1 MMNHPIK
8 LAEQSSQLLLAPSD
22 VLAQIGAQ
30 DLQTLFSLGKTQRYP
45 KGDFIFH
52 AGSAGSHVYFLRQ
65 GRVKIYQLSPVGR
78 EVILWFCFTGEMFGL
93 AEVGRGEER
102 VVNAQ
107 ACEDSE
113 TLCIPKEQFNAF
125 LESHPKI
132 ALLIMHVLSCRLRV
146 LGEVLV
152 NLASD
157 DVNTRLAKLI
167 LRLGARYG
175 KRVGTEIHLDIHLT
189 HQEMADMIGATRQ
202 TVTSALG
209 HLKRQGIL
217 SMGNRRIL
225 IESEELLNELTHA
238 S

>member
-1 MMNHPIK
+1 MNNSIK
-8 LAEQSSQLLLAPSD
+8 LVEQSSQLLLASSD
-22 VLAQIGAQ
+22 VLAQIGEQ
-30 DLQTLFSLGKTQRYP
+30 DLQALFSLGKTQHHP

-52 AGSAGSHVYFLRQ
+52 AGSAGSHVYFLRR

-78 EVILWFCFTGEMFGL
+78 EVILWFCFMGEMFGL
-93 AEVGRGEER
+93 AEVSRGEER

-113 TLCIPKEQFNAF
+113 TLCIPKEQFHAF

-209 HLKRQGIL
+209 RLKRQGIL

>member
-1 MMNHPIK
+1 MANHHIK
-8 LAEQSSQLLLAPSD
+8 LVEQNSQLLLASSD
-22 VLAQIGAQ
+22 VLAQIGEQ
-30 DLQTLFSLGKTQRYP
+30 DLKTLFSLGKTQHYP
-45 KGDFIFH
+45 KGTFIFH
-52 AGSAGSHVYFLRQ
+52 AGGAGSHVYFLRR
-65 GRVKIYQLSPVGR
+65 GRVKIYQLSPAGR
-78 EVILWFCFTGEMFGL
+78 EVILWFCFSGEMFGM
-93 AEVGRGEER
+93 AEVTRGDGR

-113 TLCIPKEQFNAF
+113 ALCVPKEQFNAF

-175 KRVGTEIHLDIHLT
+175 KRVGTEVHLDIHLT
-189 HQEMADMIGATRQ
+189 HQEMADMIGTTRQ

-225 IESEELLNELTHA
+225 IESEELLSELTHA
-238 S
+238 N